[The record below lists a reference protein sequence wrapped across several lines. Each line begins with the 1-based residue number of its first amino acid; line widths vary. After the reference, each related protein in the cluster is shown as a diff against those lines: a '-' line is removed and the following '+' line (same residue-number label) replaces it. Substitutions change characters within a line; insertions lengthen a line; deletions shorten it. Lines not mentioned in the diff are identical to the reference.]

1 MSASEGSSE
10 RRVPSSSSSFSRAM
24 RGSKAEMISCSSESA
39 PRSPTYSFWAVIP
52 TFAPPGCSTEP
63 ESGSECPARRSRRV
77 VFPAPLRPTSPIFS
91 PASTES
97 VAPERTFRS
106 PPWYFTRSLA
116 TITFMTQGLYK
127 EDPLTPGERE
137 ELEDDLIAF
146 CDRELNLIGDI
157 SGLDVLYAGGS
168 STLWIEGLSQRIGAG
183 GSVTAID
190 MDAERVEDTQASL
203 GEAELTAL
211 VHLLAGDVFGMPFG
225 PSTFD
230 LVYSSGL
237 FHELDVKERGADDAL
252 AALHF
257 VARHGGRGATS
268 DFVDSE
274 PAVQL
279 EEEMLEAELRRE
291 AYARNLYG
299 IGPPERLV
307 GLHEKLL
314 TDVRGVVSP
323 PRRIRHLGKVVLAE
337 DEPAE
342 LSLLPPTTARRLRES
357 RDAVRG
363 RILGEGYTRPATLYV
378 EGLVQD
384 A

>member
-1 MSASEGSSE
+1 MSAFDGSSE
-10 RRVPSSSSSFSRAM
+10 RHVPSSSSSFSRTIK
-24 RGSKAEMISCSSESA
+24 GSKAEMISSSRE
-39 PRSPTYSFWAVIP
+39 SFWAVIP

-63 ESGSECPARRSRRV
+63 ESGSECPARRSSRV
-77 VFPAPLRPTSPIFS
+77 VFPAPLRPTNPIFS

-127 EDPLTPGERE
+127 GDPLTPEERE
-137 ELEDDLIAF
+137 ELEDDLIVF
-146 CDRELNLIGDI
+146 CDRELDLLRDI

-168 STLWIEGLSQRIGAG
+168 SLLWIEGLSQRVGES

-190 MDAERVEDTQASL
+190 IDVERVDEAQASL
-203 GEAELTAL
+203 GEAELAAP
-211 VHLLAGDVFGMPFG
+211 VHLLAGDVFGMPFD
-225 PSTFD
+225 PRTFD

-237 FHELDVKERGADDAL
+237 FHELDVKERGAEDAL
-252 AALHF
+252 AGLHI
-257 VARHGGRGATS
+257 VARRGGKVATS
-268 DFVDSE
+268 DFVGSE

-279 EEEMLEAELRRE
+279 EEERLDVELRRE

-307 GLHEKLL
+307 ALHEKLL
-314 TDVRGVVSP
+314 TDVRWLVSP
-323 PRRIRHLGKVVLAE
+323 PRRIRHLGKLVLAE
-337 DEPAE
+337 NEPAE
-342 LSLLPPTTARRLRES
+342 LSSLPLATAKRLRER
-357 RDAVRG
+357 RDTMRG
-363 RILGEGYTRPATLYV
+363 RIRGEGYTRPATLYV
-378 EGLVQD
+378 EGLVQN

>member
-1 MSASEGSSE
+1 M
-10 RRVPSSSSSFSRAM
+10 
-24 RGSKAEMISCSSESA
+24 
-39 PRSPTYSFWAVIP
+39 
-52 TFAPPGCSTEP
+52 
-63 ESGSECPARRSRRV
+63 ARR
-77 VFPAPLRPTSPIFS
+77 
-91 PASTES
+91 
-97 VAPERTFRS
+97 
-106 PPWYFTRSLA
+106 
-116 TITFMTQGLYK
+116 LYK
-127 EDPLTPGERE
+127 GDPLTPEERE

-146 CDRELNLIGDI
+146 CDRELDLLGDI

-168 STLWIEGLSQRIGAG
+168 SPLWIEGLSQRIGAG

-190 MDAERVEDTQASL
+190 IDVERVDDTRAFL
-203 GEAELTAL
+203 GEAVLAAP

-225 PSTFD
+225 PRTFD

-237 FHELDVKERGADDAL
+237 FHELEVREKGAEDAL
-252 AALHF
+252 AALHV
-257 VARHGGRGATS
+257 VARRPGGRVATS

-279 EEEMLEAELRRE
+279 EEERLDAALRRE

-299 IGPPERLV
+299 IGPPQRLV
-307 GLHEKLL
+307 ALHEKLL
-314 TDVRGVVSP
+314 TDVRWLVSS
-323 PRRIRHLGKVVLAE
+323 PRRIRHLGKLVLAE

-342 LSLLPPTTARRLRES
+342 LSLLPPATARRLRES
-357 RDAVRG
+357 RDSVRS